1 MDSFIIY
8 YSFIIKL
15 QDTVGIQKSVAFSAV
30 KLRVQKEIK
39 KEKLR
44 KSFTIVPKRI
54 KYWVVGGRI
63 E

>member
-1 MDSFIIY
+1 M
-8 YSFIIKL
+8 